1 MDNCGRENKNQY
13 VLGYCGF
20 LVQTRVFESIELS
33 FLPVGHTHEDIDQM
47 FSCFSSHFKDN
58 EAPSVTSF
66 MECVSN
72 GYKPNPVVNRIK
84 EIADFKS
91 ILEVNDCLHD
101 VEGKMNCF

>member
-20 LVQTRVFESIELS
+20 LAQCGVFESIELS

-47 FSCFSSHFKDN
+47 FSCFSNYLKQHD
-58 EAPSVTSF
+58 APSVASF
-66 MECVSN
+66 MDCVSN
-72 GYKPNPVVNRIK
+72 GYNPNPKASRIK

-91 ILEVNDCLHD
+91 ILEVNDCLND
-101 VEGKMNCF
+101 VEGKLN